1 MLEDGGGNA
10 PVAMMRVAVVVFLLA
25 LGSLLIGTD
34 GWAQDAAPAA
44 PPTPAKVVAAGE
56 QLREMVAVPGGPFF
70 TGCNKSVD
78 TDCNGYDGEGR
89 TVDLGAFSIDRT
101 EVTVAAY
108 ARCRSAEQCSSSGL
122 KMPYFDGQDQ
132 PDYAEFCNWQKP
144 GRENHPVNCVN
155 WDQASAFCKW
165 AGKRL
170 PTEAEWEKAA
180 RGTDGR
186 KYPWG
191 NGGYGSGSKVANIAD
206 ETAKRRYPEWSIAVG
221 YDDGFVGTAAVGS
234 FLAGAA
240 PSGALDMIGNVFEWT
255 AGTLENGRAV
265 RGGSWDGGPAG
276 ARASSRSWVG
286 GENRN
291 ANVGF
296 RCAR

>member
-1 MLEDGGGNA
+1 MSVDGRRGRA
-10 PVAMMRVAVVVFLLA
+10 PAAMRRAVRALVV
-25 LGSLLIGTD
+25 LGAFVLSTD
-34 GWAQDAAPAA
+34 AWAQDAKPTLAA
-44 PPTPAKVVAAGE
+44 TKSEHG
-56 QLREMVAVPGGPFF
+56 REMVAVPGGPFLS
-70 TGCNKSVD
+70 GCNKAVD
-78 TDCNGYDGEGR
+78 PDCADQEGR
-89 TVDLGAFSIDRT
+89 TVEVGAFSIDKT

-108 ARCRSAEQCSSSGL
+108 ARCRGAEQCSSSGL

-132 PDYAEFCNWQKP
+132 PEYAELCNWQKP
-144 GRENHPVNCVN
+144 GREHHPINCVN

-186 KYPWG
+186 TYPWG
-191 NGGYGSGSKVANIAD
+191 NAGYGTAGKVANIAD
-206 ETAKRRYPEWSIAVG
+206 EAAKRRYPQWMIAVG

-234 FLAGAA
+234 FPAGAS

-255 AGTLENGRAV
+255 ADTFDGGRAV
-265 RGGSWDGGPAG
+265 RGGSWDVGPAG
-276 ARASSRSWVG
+276 ARVSSRSWVA